1 MKKHIKYTALTIIA
15 IGVATKVVLMNK
27 KDKLKVT
34 FKDGKL
40 VYSNFDHKN
49 LKINLPDYV

>member
-1 MKKHIKYTALTIIA
+1 MKKYIKYTALTIIA
-15 IGVATKVVLMNK
+15 IGVATKVVLNK

-49 LKINLPDYV
+49 LKINLHDYV